1 MPLDIDW
8 EGLVVA
14 FENRSQR
21 ITHFFDR
28 TTGDVVQVVAERDA
42 ARHATLSA
50 DPRYAAL
57 PRDSGERS
65 RGDLDD
71 FTAHCEDD
79 ACRRELAAALSTA
92 DPVSSFREAL
102 RGHPK
107 EEAHFFQFKER
118 RARERAIEWLRGQ
131 GIVRGIESGDRN

>member
-14 FENRSQR
+14 FENRSHR

-28 TTGDVVQVVAERDA
+28 QTGDVVQVVAERDA
-42 ARHATLSA
+42 ARHAALS
-50 DPRYAAL
+50 DDSRYAAL

-65 RGDLDD
+65 RGDLAE
-71 FTAHCEDD
+71 FTSHCEDD
-79 ACRRELAAALSTA
+79 ACRRDLAAALGQP
-92 DPVSSFREAL
+92 DPISAFREAL
-102 RGHPK
+102 RAHPK

-118 RARERAIEWLRGQ
+118 RARERAIEWLAAQ
-131 GIVRGIESGDRN
+131 GIVRAN